1 MLALLAICAIIQE
14 VKRRELME
22 RIKKGESSITVSGSD
37 EFKEKAYASLEKL
50 SKTPTGLGLLLELEK
65 TGKSV
70 EIVETSGGNSENPA
84 SMADG
89 TYDRVNDQPGPGT
102 SSVVKFNPEKKQ
114 IKDGSEDWHK
124 RDPAVALGHELI
136 HSLHDAKGTNDG
148 RNPLPY
154 EDLNGDNRTA
164 PGYEHQAV
172 GLGDYEDDPFTENK
186 IREDMGEDKRPFY

>member
-70 EIVETSGGNSENPA
+70 EIVETAGGNSENPA

-102 SSVVKFNPEKKQ
+102 SEPVLDERGENADLSSMKGEGTAGWWEKNTPRPWLLPRQ
-114 IKDGSEDWHK
+114 RPMSMHGGSKDPRRS
-124 RDPAVALGHELI
+124 
-136 HSLHDAKGTNDG
+136 S
-148 RNPLPY
+148 
-154 EDLNGDNRTA
+154 
-164 PGYEHQAV
+164 
-172 GLGDYEDDPFTENK
+172 
-186 IREDMGEDKRPFY
+186 